1 MADPTCHQVCHAS
14 GLFSKNKLSE
24 FLVQKNQNTRYIR
37 SKRQDGNGVAPLKEN
52 GQLHSDGRCK
62 AEILS
67 NQFCSV
73 FTTNITEITGPPYT
87 ETLKFEITVQ
97 GATKS
102 LGGLNGG
109 KASGPD
115 TLPNL
120 ILKNTAKEISP
131 FLNIIFNQSE
141 QTDKLPDDCVGR
153 G

>member
-1 MADPTCHQVCHAS
+1 M
-14 GLFSKNKLSE
+14 
-24 FLVQKNQNTRYIR
+24 
-37 SKRQDGNGVAPLKEN
+37 KED
-52 GQLHSDGRCK
+52 GQLHSDGRCQ

-73 FTTNITEITGPPYT
+73 FTSEDTTNITKITGPPYT

-109 KASGPD
+109 KAAGPD

-120 ILKNTAKEISP
+120 ILKKTAKEISP
-131 FLNIIFNQSE
+131 FLNIIFNHSE
-141 QTDKLPDDCVGR
+141 QTDKLPDD
-153 G
+153 